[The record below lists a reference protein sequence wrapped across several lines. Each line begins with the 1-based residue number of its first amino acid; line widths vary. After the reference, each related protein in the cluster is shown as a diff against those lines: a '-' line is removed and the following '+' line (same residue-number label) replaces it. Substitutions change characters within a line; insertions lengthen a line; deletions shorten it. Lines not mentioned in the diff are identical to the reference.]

1 MELKGTELEDRDQIP
16 LTGDGNKSQS
26 DECET
31 KQIEL
36 GINNE
41 LHDIESNQL
50 QLIINKM
57 QLRYSRL
64 FTIPTM

>member
-1 MELKGTELEDRDQIP
+1 

-36 GINNE
+36 GINKTNIYKPVKAI
-41 LHDIESNQL
+41 LFIMNCMTL
-50 QLIINKM
+50 KAINCN
-57 QLRYSRL
+57 
-64 FTIPTM
+64 

>member
-1 MELKGTELEDRDQIP
+1 VELKGTKLEDRDQIP

-36 GINNE
+36 GINKTNIYKPVKAI
-41 LHDIESNQL
+41 LFIMNCMTL
-50 QLIINKM
+50 KAINCN
-57 QLRYSRL
+57 
-64 FTIPTM
+64 